1 MTTPAI
7 NYGHTGH
14 GYRDREI
21 WWGPS
26 GPYSSSISTPV
37 FDIRR
42 QRPAS
47 VSNPVRPDKTRGPSP
62 FHHYW
67 WAASPATGVLDAK
80 QGSTRIKVT
89 GPWSHLPRQDQIMDG
104 GYDAA
109 LYDAAVMD
117 LLKNLKRSKVNLG
130 VALAE
135 ARKTAELLGKTSNSI
150 SRSLDDFMSRNW
162 KRLGKMASWKN
173 IPAKFLELSY
183 GWAPLLNDVYGSAEA
198 LSYMVELG
206 YDASFTAR
214 GSAKKRDVRSEIS
227 STWDTGNAVTFRAM
241 LREQQS
247 FSCVAVLPNNLLP
260 VFSSLGLTNPMEVAW
275 ELVPYSFVLDWVVPI
290 GSWLSVLD
298 AASFC
303 TFKEGS
309 YSRIQRY
316 RGLGWEID
324 TSSPYQISRASGR
337 CTIRAGRFDRSVLN
351 DWPSPPIFPRLRS
364 PLSLDK
370 MAKGLSL
377 LAATFARWR

>member
-1 MTTPAI
+1 MATPAI
-7 NYGHTGH
+7 NYGETAI

-21 WWGPS
+21 WWGPD
-26 GPYSSSISTPV
+26 GPYSTSIPTLV
-37 FDIRR
+37 FDIYR

-47 VSNPVRPDKTRGPSP
+47 VSNPVRPDKTRGPSS

-67 WAASPATGVLDAK
+67 WAASPIVGIMDSQ
-80 QGSTRIKVT
+80 QGSTRVRVT
-89 GPWSHLPRQDQIMDG
+89 GSWSLVPRMDQIMNG

-109 LYDAAVMD
+109 TYDAAVLD

-130 VALAE
+130 TALAE
-135 ARKTAELLGKTSNSI
+135 ARKTAELLGKTSTTI
-150 SRSLDDFMSRNW
+150 SKGLDEFMAKNW
-162 KRLGKMASWKN
+162 RRLGKMASWRKV
-173 IPAKFLELSY
+173 PAKYLELCY
-183 GWAPLLNDVYGSAEA
+183 GWAPLLNDVYGSAES
-198 LSYMVELG
+198 LSYMMELG

-214 GSAKKRDVRSEIS
+214 GSAKFRDTREEIS
-227 STWDTGNAVTFRAM
+227 AALDTGNPVLFRAM

-247 FSCVAVLPNNLLP
+247 FSCVAILPNNLLP
-260 VFSSLGLTNPMEVAW
+260 VFSSLGLTNPLEVAW

-290 GSWLSVLD
+290 GNWLSVLD

-316 RGLGWEID
+316 RGMGWDID
-324 TSSPYQISRASGR
+324 ASYPFEVKRAFGQN
-337 CTIRAGRFDRSVLN
+337 TIRGGRFDRSVLY
-351 DWPSPPIFPRLRS
+351 DWPAPPIFPRLRS

-377 LAATFARWR
+377 LAATFAKWR